1 MATVNINIFKMN
13 ISEEE
18 IEEAG
23 KSNNYYTHILNVNI
37 RKIVTVIII
46 IIIIHLCNINQHNY
60 CLILKK
66 FIISVMT
73 TKIHL
78 FI

>member
-37 RKIVTVIII
+37 RKMITVII

-66 FIISVMT
+66 FNISVMT